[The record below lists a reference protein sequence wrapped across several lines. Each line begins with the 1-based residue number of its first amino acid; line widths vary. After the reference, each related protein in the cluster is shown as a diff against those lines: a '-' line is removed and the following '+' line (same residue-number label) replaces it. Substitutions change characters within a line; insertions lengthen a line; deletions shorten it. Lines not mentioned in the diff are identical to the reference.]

1 MASPDSPDRRGVEPG
16 PLGRVSS
23 NIARRA
29 LRIGVLFLMLL
40 AGAGVA
46 QIPAM
51 RAVNVFVARH
61 QVGFVSAAIV
71 LLALGFGLFFGGLVA
86 MTIRKGRWMSGEELN
101 EYYRRS
107 MSQPVLGFRV
117 KFAGGVT
124 QFAARDAFT
133 LADLKEARKHGLL
146 WRPPSRNRITRMIG
160 LTLVFLGFCFAQ
172 FSLDTAAAKGYAL
185 VLLLSGTV
193 WLVTRLVR
201 A

>member
-1 MASPDSPDRRGVEPG
+1 MASLDSPDRRDGEPG
-16 PLGRVSS
+16 LLRRVFSS
-23 NIARRA
+23 IARRA
-29 LRIGVLFLMLL
+29 LRIGVLFLMLV
-40 AGAGVA
+40 AGAAVA

-51 RAVNVFVARH
+51 RAVDVFVARH

-101 EYYRRS
+101 EYYRRI
-107 MSQPVLGFRV
+107 SQPVLGFRV

-133 LADLKEARKHGLL
+133 LADLKEAWRRGLL
-146 WRPPSRNRITRMIG
+146 WRPPSRNRIIRMIG

-172 FSLDTAAAKGYAL
+172 FSLDAAVAKGYAL
-185 VLLLSGTV
+185 VLLLSGAV
-193 WLVTRLVR
+193 WLVRLVR